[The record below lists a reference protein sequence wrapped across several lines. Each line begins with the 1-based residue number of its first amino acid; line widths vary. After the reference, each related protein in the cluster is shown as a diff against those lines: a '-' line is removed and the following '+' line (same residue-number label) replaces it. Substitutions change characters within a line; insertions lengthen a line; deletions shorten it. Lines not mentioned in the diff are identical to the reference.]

1 MCLFGNMLFLLY
13 LCAILITFTD
23 MTFSAQQIAMLLGG
37 KITGDANRQVWDVG
51 SIETAQEGQL
61 TFLCDA
67 KYLSHL
73 PNTNASVVL
82 MTESIAFDGDT
93 RATLIRVENARA
105 AMGQLLALVA
115 KAMNPAKQGIEQP
128 SFVSEGVAVPE
139 DAYVGAFAYIGKNVQ
154 LGKGVQIY
162 PHTYIGDNVKI
173 GDHTILYSG
182 VKIYYNCQV
191 GNDCIL
197 HAGVVVGS
205 DGFGFEPD
213 AKGVNQKLPQIGNV
227 IIEDDVEIGANTTID
242 RAMMGSTIVRRN
254 AKIDNLVQIGHNVEV
269 GASDFLC
276 AQVGIA
282 GSSKIGSHCILAGQV
297 GVAGHLEIAD
307 NCVFGA
313 QSGIPSSVRKPG
325 MYQGSPI
332 IDAMNWRRS
341 VVGFKQLPELM
352 KKIQELEKKQ

>member
-1 MCLFGNMLFLLY
+1 
-13 LCAILITFTD
+13 
-23 MTFSAQQIAMLLGG
+23 MLLGG

-82 MTESIAFDGDT
+82 MTESIAFDGET

-128 SFVSEGVAVPE
+128 SYISEGVAVPE

-213 AKGVNQKLPQIGNV
+213 AKGINQKLPQIGNV

-242 RAMMGSTIVRRN
+242 RAMMGSTVVRRN

-282 GSSKIGSHCILAGQV
+282 GSSKIGAHCILAGQV

>member
-1 MCLFGNMLFLLY
+1 ME
-13 LCAILITFTD
+13 
-23 MTFSAQQIAMLLGG
+23 FSAQQIAMLLGG
-37 KITGDANRQVWDVG
+37 KIIGDGNRKVSDVG
-51 SIETAQEGQL
+51 SIESAKEGQL

-67 KYLSHL
+67 KYLPYLSS
-73 PNTNASVVL
+73 TGASVVL
-82 MTESIAFDGDT
+82 MTDSIAFEGET
-93 RATLIRVENARA
+93 NATLIRVENARA

-115 KAMNPAKQGIEQP
+115 KAMNPAKQGVEQP
-128 SFVSEGVAVPE
+128 SYVSEGVAVPE
-139 DAYVGAFAYIGKNVQ
+139 DAYIGAFAYVGKNVQ

-162 PHTYIGDNVKI
+162 PHTYIGDNVRI
-173 GDHTILYSG
+173 GDNTILYSG
-182 VKIYYNCQV
+182 VKIYYNCVV

-227 IIEDDVEIGANTTID
+227 IIEDDVEIGANTTVD
-242 RAMMGSTIVRRN
+242 RAMMGSTIIRRN
-254 AKIDNLVQIGHNVEV
+254 AKIDNLVQVAHNVEV
-269 GASDFLC
+269 GESTFLC
-276 AQVGIA
+276 SQVGIA
-282 GSSKIGSHCILAGQV
+282 GSSKIGGHCILAGQV

-313 QSGIPSSVRKPG
+313 QSGIPSSVRKAG

-341 VVGFKQLPELM
+341 VVGFKQLPDLM
-352 KKIQELEKKQ
+352 KKLQELEKKV

>member
-1 MCLFGNMLFLLY
+1 
-13 LCAILITFTD
+13 
-23 MTFSAQQIAMLLGG
+23 MLLGG

-82 MTESIAFDGDT
+82 MTESIAFYCET

-128 SFVSEGVAVPE
+128 SYISEGVAVPE

-213 AKGVNQKLPQIGNV
+213 AKGINQKLPQIGNV

-282 GSSKIGSHCILAGQV
+282 GSSKIGAHCILAGQV

-341 VVGFKQLPELM
+341 VVGFKNLPDLM
-352 KKIQELEKKQ
+352 KQIQELSKKQQ

>member
-1 MCLFGNMLFLLY
+1 
-13 LCAILITFTD
+13 
-23 MTFSAQQIAMLLGG
+23 MLLGG

-82 MTESIAFDGDT
+82 MTESIAFDGET

-128 SFVSEGVAVPE
+128 SYISEGVAVPE

-197 HAGVVVGS
+197 HAGAVVGS

-242 RAMMGSTIVRRN
+242 RAMMGSTVVRRN